1 MQHNNMFGQSAS
13 FHQIVSS
20 IDFNQIGFSILFQH
34 MCNVD
39 WLWII
44 LSNVK
49 FNPIRKNRIENLAQN
64 RIDLMKADF
73 FFLVRGNVI
82 GTKRIEWLSY
92 NSVLIQ
98 ITRNTHFLFGELIGD
113 LFR

>member
-1 MQHNNMFGQSAS
+1 MLLHTYHTMQHNNMFGQSAS

-20 IDFNQIGFSILFQH
+20 IDFNQIGFAILFQH

-73 FFLVRGNVI
+73 FFLFE
-82 GTKRIEWLSY
+82 GTLSELREL
-92 NSVLIQ
+92 SGCRTIQ
-98 ITRNTHFLFGELIGD
+98 YLYK
-113 LFR
+113 